1 VLDILLFGKP
11 AKPPYERW
19 KTTLVQ
25 IMSWGRFDPANHSS
39 EEEIAK
45 GPGRRGT
52 R

>member
-19 KTTLVQ
+19 KKTLAQ